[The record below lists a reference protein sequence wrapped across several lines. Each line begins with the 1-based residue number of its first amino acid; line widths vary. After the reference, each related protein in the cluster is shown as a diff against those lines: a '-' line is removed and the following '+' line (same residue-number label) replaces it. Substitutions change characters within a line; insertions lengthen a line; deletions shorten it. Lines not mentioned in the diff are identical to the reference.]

1 MIIKKHADIII
12 IGGGIVGSSILFQLA
27 EAGYTNS
34 ILLEKSKFASG
45 STNASG
51 GFLRVLHNDFEHTK
65 MAFEGLSEFDR
76 IKMNCDFQ
84 KTGMVYVINSDDKP
98 KYDHQIEWLKNNG
111 ASIDYL
117 SSGEYETWSNIVQL
131 KNTDTVIYEQEAGYL
146 DPVTCTNDWINRA
159 VELGA
164 EAHEGINVQ
173 NILFFDNEIK
183 GVRTSFGDIYCNIL
197 ILAAGAWSS
206 RLVRPLGIDLGMYS
220 KAIQI
225 NFFENQK
232 QTTHPI
238 VIDEKSDIY
247 LRPHAG
253 GNSILMGQPTSE
265 FEVNLEQDMSL
276 NHEDTLQLIEQ
287 HNPQYNW
294 LNINNLF
301 GGRRS
306 FDGFTRDAKGI
317 LKKEE
322 TIDGLI
328 IASGWSGGGVKLSPS
343 IGKKV
348 TELVESVKKERTIHE
363 SFHRGRV

>member
-1 MIIKKHADIII
+1 MIIKKHADIIV

-34 ILLEKSKFASG
+34 VLLEKSKFASG

-51 GFLRVLHNDFEHTK
+51 GFLRILHNDFEHTK
-65 MAFEGLSEFDR
+65 MAFEGLSEFNR
-76 IKMNCDFQ
+76 IKNNCDFQ
-84 KTGMVYVINSDDKP
+84 KTGMVYVINAQDKP
-98 KYDHQIEWLKNNG
+98 KYDHQIEWLKNNDV
-111 ASIDYL
+111 SIDYL
-117 SSGEYETWSNIVQL
+117 PLSEYETWKNIVQF
-131 KNTDTVIYEQEAGYL
+131 KDTDSIVFEKEAGYL
-146 DPVTCTNDWINRA
+146 DPVSCTNDWINKA
-159 VELGA
+159 VKKGA
-164 EAHEGINVQ
+164 EAHEGIDVQ
-173 NILFFDNEIK
+173 KILFSENEIK

-197 ILAAGAWSS
+197 IIAAGAWTS
-206 RLVRPLGIDLGMYS
+206 RLVRPLGIDLGIYS

-232 QTTHPI
+232 QSLHPI
-238 VIDEKSDIY
+238 IIDENSDIY

-276 NHEDTLQLIEQ
+276 NYEDTLQLIEK

-306 FDGFTRDAKGI
+306 FDAFTHDSKGI
-317 LKKEE
+317 LKKED

-328 IASGWSGGGVKLSPS
+328 VASGWSGGGVKLSPS

-348 TELVESVKKERTIHE
+348 TDLVESLKKERTIHE
-363 SFHRGRV
+363 SFHYGRM